1 MLKAFFIHIFVI
13 IFTVSTVF
21 AIEGFHPVKAHTG
34 MVVCAETNASEIGLN
49 VLKQGGNAIDASVAV
64 AFALAVTYPNAG
76 NLGGG
81 GFMIYRDAKDQVYA
95 LDYRETAP
103 QLASGNMYLNDSAK
117 VIEGA
122 STLGYLAAGVP
133 GTVAGLWQA
142 HQRFGK
148 LDWKQLIE
156 PAIRL
161 AENGFILGGFQA
173 DALIEAN
180 EDFNKFSSS
189 KKIFTRNGLSF
200 KTGDKLIQTDLAQSL
215 HRIAVKGASGFYS
228 GVTAKLI
235 SQDMRKNGGFIREED
250 LKNYK
255 AIWRKPITGSY
266 RGYKTFSMPPP
277 RAGGIAL
284 AGILNTLEL
293 FDLSR
298 FSVNSSSYIRLWVEI
313 ERQVYADRAQWLGD
327 PDFIEIP
334 VEKLISKEYA
344 QTIKDKLS
352 YFNAGDSYGYK
363 IPGINFEE
371 SDQTTHFSI
380 VDHWGNA
387 VSNTFTLNGNY
398 GSRVVAAG
406 TGILLNNEMDDFSLK
421 PGYPNKYGLI
431 GSEANAILPKKRMLS
446 SMTPTIITKNDTLFM
461 IIGGP
466 GGSKIITT
474 VAQVIS
480 NVIDHKM
487 NIRQAIETPRFHHQW
502 IPDVIYLEEGRFNCD
517 TRDILKNKGYKLEF
531 KTYMGYAQG
540 ILFNSKSN
548 EYSGWSDPR
557 SDGQVKGY

>member
-1 MLKAFFIHIFVI
+1 MNKIALRLLVAL
-13 IFTVSTVF
+13 IFTVSTVS
-21 AIEGFHPVKAHTG
+21 AMEGFRPVKALTG
-34 MVVCAETNASEIGLN
+34 MVVCAETNAAEIGLN

-76 NLGGG
+76 NIGGG
-81 GFMIYRDAKDQVYA
+81 GFMIYRDAEDRVYA

-103 QLASGNMYLNDSAK
+103 QLASGNMYLNDSAQ
-117 VIEGA
+117 VIKDA

-133 GTVAGLWQA
+133 GTVAGIWQA

-148 LDWKQLIE
+148 LNWKQLIE

-161 AENGFILGGFQA
+161 AEKGFILSEFHA
-173 DALIEAN
+173 NALAEAN
-180 EDFNKFSSS
+180 EDFNKFTSS
-189 KKIFTRNGLSF
+189 KKIFTKNGVPF
-200 KTGDKLIQTDLAQSL
+200 KNGDKLIQKDLAQSL
-215 HRIAVKGASGFYS
+215 QRIAEKGASGFYR

-250 LKNYK
+250 LENYK
-255 AIWRKPITGSY
+255 AIWRKPIIGSY
-266 RGYKTFSMPPP
+266 RGYKTYSMPPP
-277 RAGGIAL
+277 SSGGVAL
-284 AGILNTLEL
+284 AEILNTLEL
-293 FDLSR
+293 FDLNR
-298 FSVNSSSYIRLWVEI
+298 FSVNSSSLIRLLVEI
-313 ERQVYADRAQWLGD
+313 ERQVYADRTQWLGD

-334 VEKLISKEYA
+334 VKKLISKEYA
-344 QTIKDKLS
+344 QTVKEKLS
-352 YFNAGDSYGYK
+352 YFSAGDSYEHK
-363 IPGINFEE
+363 IPGINFKE

-380 VDHWGNA
+380 VDRWGNA

-406 TGILLNNEMDDFSLK
+406 TGILLNNEMDDFSVK

-446 SMTPTIITKNDTLFM
+446 SMTPTILTKNDTLFM
-461 IIGGP
+461 VIGGP

-502 IPDVIYLEEGRFNCD
+502 IPDVIYLEEDRFNRD
-517 TRDILKNKGYKLEF
+517 TRDILKNKGYKLEY

-540 ILFNSKSN
+540 ILFNSKTK